1 MFLFDL
7 IFGNRK
13 KIESQPT
20 AAAADASRPA
30 SAPGTQIRHDPELI
44 ARLKDDHV
52 LLLDIYAA
60 IAAAAQAGDFA
71 QVQQRLDHFR
81 TVLMDHLLKENV
93 RLYVYLEHLL
103 ARDPASHQLI
113 REFRHDMDAIGRAV
127 VAFLTKY
134 KAVASQPELAAGFA
148 DELAAIGKVLV
159 ARIRREE
166 DTLYALY
173 APPG

>member
-7 IFGNRK
+7 IFGKRK
-13 KIESQPT
+13 QPEEP
-20 AAAADASRPA
+20 AAAPAERQDA
-30 SAPGTQIRHDPELI
+30 SAPGTRIRHDPQLI
-44 ARLKDDHV
+44 ARLKDDHD
-52 LLLDIYAA
+52 LLLGIHAA

-103 ARDPASHQLI
+103 AQDPASHRLI
-113 REFRHDMDAIGRAV
+113 REFRHDMDAIGRTV

-134 KAVASQPELAAGFA
+134 KSVASQPELAAGFA
-148 DELAAIGKVLV
+148 AELAAIGEVLA

-173 APPG
+173 LSPA